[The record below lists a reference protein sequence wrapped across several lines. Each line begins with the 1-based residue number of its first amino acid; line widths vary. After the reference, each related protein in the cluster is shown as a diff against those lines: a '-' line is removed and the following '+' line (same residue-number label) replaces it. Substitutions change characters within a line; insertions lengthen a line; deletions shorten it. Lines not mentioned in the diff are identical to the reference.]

1 MKLCALCGE
10 KKEYIALLSEY
21 FHTTAIRYGIVK
33 MAISGSVSRNEQKED
48 SDIDIAYEGEPDIFT
63 RIRMKRELEQLF
75 KCKVDII
82 RLSKQVTDSIF
93 DENISKDLLYV

>member
-1 MKLCALCGE
+1 
-10 KKEYIALLSEY
+10 
-21 FHTTAIRYGIVK
+21 
-33 MAISGSVSRNEQKED
+33 MAIFGSVSRNEQKED

-82 RLSKQVTDSIF
+82 RLSKQVTNSLF
-93 DENISKDLLYV
+93 GENISKDLLYV